1 MELKVY
7 QRKALRDLSHYLE
20 LMNQTKNSAEAYR
33 RFWQEKNVPVGGS
46 GVRAYQDI
54 LKGVPHLCFKVPTGG
69 GKTYLACAS
78 LRTVF
83 DALPPMKAQAVVWL
97 VPSDAILEQ
106 TVKNLKNPRH
116 PYRMKLEVDFGG
128 RVQVY
133 TKQELLNGQQFT
145 PGDVLEQL
153 SVMVLSYDS
162 FRTSKKEGR
171 KAFQENG
178 YLMEFPKVMGD
189 PGLLLEDTDETAL
202 IQVIRTLNPVVV
214 VDESHHAR
222 SELSLEMLQNFNPS
236 FVLDLT
242 ATPRKESNV
251 ISFVEAAQL
260 KRENMVKL
268 PVIVYNRDKIEEVLA
283 DAIDLRN
290 ALERQA
296 EEEWNQEIRQG
307 EKGHYI
313 RPIVLFQ
320 AQSKGGE
327 DNTTY
332 EKLRDKLIGYGIP
345 EEEIAIKTATIN
357 ELKNVELMAEDC
369 PIRYIITIDALKEGW
384 DCPFAYVLASLANK
398 TSQVDVE
405 QILGRVL
412 RQPHTRQYAHS
423 GLNRSYV
430 LTCSN
435 DFHATLNGIVSGLNA
450 AGFSA
455 RDCRAGTL
463 VAPAKEE
470 GEAPITGTQITMD
483 EPVVQ
488 EGLPDIDDS
497 KVKELLEAC
506 RTDAQLPGEATPAA
520 QMLAEAEKLGDA
532 YDAAI
537 EGMKDRPEDDL
548 PMEVRE
554 KMNVIPVNQKFAEE
568 LKELRLPQFFLRVPQ
583 STFFADGLV
592 PLDKVALAS
601 GFSLKGKP
609 YDIDFTTADDEI
621 AEVDVADAEG
631 STPKVLKMSS
641 ADQRYFKAYFNALPQ
656 DKKVKQ
662 VKGMIH
668 QQLNKMDGIESKELQ
683 AYIDLIVDQM
693 DKDQLDALEKSPL
706 GFAGKIKDKINGL
719 LDEYRRERFSVLLET
734 EKIVCVPNYQMPEYI
749 TPVESNGDVGK
760 SLYQAEGAMDAL
772 EWDLALAITALDN
785 LHWWHRII
793 ERHDFYINGFINHYP
808 DIMIRTESG
817 KIILAET
824 KGAHLKNDDSRQ
836 KLALGAAWAK
846 AAGPQYRYF
855 MVFKDEDT
863 PLEGAVTMSRFLE
876 ILKEL

>member
-7 QRKALRDLSHYLE
+7 QIKAIRDLSHYLE

-33 RFWQEKNVPVGGS
+33 RFWQEKSVPVGGS

-222 SELSLEMLQNFNPS
+222 SELSLEMLRNFNPS

-296 EEEWNQEIRQG
+296 EEERNQEIRQG
-307 EKGHYI
+307 GKGHYI

-320 AQSKGGE
+320 AQPKGGE

-345 EEEIAIKTATIN
+345 KEEIAIKTATIN

-384 DCPFAYVLASLANK
+384 DCPFAYVLPPLPIRQARWMWNRFWAGSFVNL
-398 TSQVDVE
+398 TSGNTPTVD
-405 QILGRVL
+405 
-412 RQPHTRQYAHS
+412 
-423 GLNRSYV
+423 
-430 LTCSN
+430 
-435 DFHATLNGIVSGLNA
+435 
-450 AGFSA
+450 
-455 RDCRAGTL
+455 
-463 VAPAKEE
+463 
-470 GEAPITGTQITMD
+470 
-483 EPVVQ
+483 
-488 EGLPDIDDS
+488 
-497 KVKELLEAC
+497 
-506 RTDAQLPGEATPAA
+506 
-520 QMLAEAEKLGDA
+520 
-532 YDAAI
+532 
-537 EGMKDRPEDDL
+537 
-548 PMEVRE
+548 
-554 KMNVIPVNQKFAEE
+554 
-568 LKELRLPQFFLRVPQ
+568 
-583 STFFADGLV
+583 
-592 PLDKVALAS
+592 
-601 GFSLKGKP
+601 
-609 YDIDFTTADDEI
+609 
-621 AEVDVADAEG
+621 
-631 STPKVLKMSS
+631 
-641 ADQRYFKAYFNALPQ
+641 
-656 DKKVKQ
+656 
-662 VKGMIH
+662 
-668 QQLNKMDGIESKELQ
+668 
-683 AYIDLIVDQM
+683 
-693 DKDQLDALEKSPL
+693 
-706 GFAGKIKDKINGL
+706 
-719 LDEYRRERFSVLLET
+719 
-734 EKIVCVPNYQMPEYI
+734 
-749 TPVESNGDVGK
+749 
-760 SLYQAEGAMDAL
+760 
-772 EWDLALAITALDN
+772 
-785 LHWWHRII
+785 
-793 ERHDFYINGFINHYP
+793 
-808 DIMIRTESG
+808 
-817 KIILAET
+817 
-824 KGAHLKNDDSRQ
+824 
-836 KLALGAAWAK
+836 
-846 AAGPQYRYF
+846 
-855 MVFKDEDT
+855 
-863 PLEGAVTMSRFLE
+863 
-876 ILKEL
+876 

>member
-116 PYRMKLEVDFGG
+116 PYRVKLEVDFGG

-222 SELSLEMLQNFNPS
+222 SELSLEMLRNFNPS

-296 EEEWNQEIRQG
+296 EEDRNQEIRQG
-307 EKGHYI
+307 GKGHYI

-320 AQSKGGE
+320 AQPKGGE

-345 EEEIAIKTATIN
+345 KEEIAIKTATIN

-412 RQPHTRQYAHS
+412 RQPHTRQYTHS

-455 RDCRAGTL
+455 RDCRAGTF
-463 VAPAKEE
+463 VAPTQAE

-483 EPVVQ
+483 EPVV
-488 EGLPDIDDS
+488 EEDLPDIDDS
-497 KVKELLEAC
+497 KVKELLEAR
-506 RTDAQLPGEATPAA
+506 RTDVQLPGETTPAA
-520 QMLAEAEKLGDA
+520 QMLAEAEELGDA

-568 LKELRLPQFFLRVPQ
+568 LRELKLPQFFLRVPQ

-592 PLDKVALAS
+592 PLDKAALAS

-621 AEVDVADAEG
+621 AKVDVADAEG
-631 STPKVLKMSS
+631 STPTILKMSS

-656 DKKVKQ
+656 EKKMKQ

-734 EKIVCVPNYQMPEYI
+734 EKIVCAPSYQLPEYI
-749 TPVESNGDVGK
+749 TPVESSGNVGK

-817 KIILAET
+817 KIVLAET
-824 KGAHLKNDDSRQ
+824 KGAHLKNDDSKQ